1 MTIITPDGTQLDK
14 RWQRVRHPEPWPSQ
28 DDVLLDLATL
38 DEAACYLPGHQGRLG
53 VWLTPDIGPEFLQP
67 WLPQLDLVAL
77 EFPRFTDGRPY
88 SHARLLRTRLGYRG
102 ELRAVG
108 DVRRDQIDFMRRC
121 GFDTFELAEGQEPT
135 PPPTVPAYPALQGG
149 DHDG

>member
-1 MTIITPDGTQLDK
+1 MTTITPDGTHLDDLW
-14 RWQRVRHPEPWPSQ
+14 RRLDRPEPWPSR
-28 DDVLLDLATL
+28 DNVLLDPAILG
-38 DEAACYLPGHQGRLG
+38 EAAPHFPGHQGRLG
-53 VWLTPDIGPEFLQP
+53 VWLTPDIDPAFLRS
-67 WLPQLDLVAL
+67 WLPQLDLVTL

-121 GFDTFELAEGQEPT
+121 GFDTFELSDGEEPT
-135 PPPTVPAYPALQGG
+135 PPPAVPAYPALQGDG
-149 DHDG
+149 HDD